1 MGPKTPVTEQ
11 DFFRQPLREQINLKH
26 PLVRLTDLINWARLD
41 ASMSESFVS
50 RKGRP
55 ATSPRLI
62 AGLLYLQHALDL
74 SDEEV
79 VWQWVENPYW
89 QVFTGETYLQTEPP
103 IDPSSLTR
111 WRKRLG
117 EAGVE
122 ELLAETIEAAK
133 RAGVIKASSVK
144 RVIVDTTV
152 MEKAVAHPTDSRL
165 LERCREHLVKAAAR
179 HGLTLRQN
187 YNREAPRLALQI
199 GRYAHA
205 KQFKRMRKALR
216 TLRSRVGRVMRDVE
230 RQASQVG
237 DSGHAALLELVART
251 KRILSQKPKN
261 RNKLYALHAPE
272 VECLAKGKARTPYEF
287 GVKVSITTTHKEGLV
302 VGMRSMPGNPY
313 DGHTLAEALEQAAI
327 LSGTKSEVAIVDRG
341 YKGVAVDGVKI
352 YHPGLR
358 RGITRGLR
366 AMIRRRSAIELAI
379 GHMKT
384 DGRLDRNWLK
394 GALGDAM
401 HAVLCGAGH
410 NLRMILRKLRL
421 LCVFV
426 LATLINHWIAADM
439 MV

>member
-1 MGPKTPVTEQ
+1 MGPKARVTER
-11 DFFRQPLREQINLKH
+11 DFFRQPLLEQINLKH
-26 PLVRLTDLINWARLD
+26 PLVSLAGLIDWAHLD
-41 ASMSESFVS
+41 TTMSASFVS
-50 RKGRP
+50 VAGRP

-62 AGLLYLQHALDL
+62 AGLFYLQHAFDL

-89 QVFTGETYLQTEPP
+89 QVFTGEVFLQTEPP

-117 EAGVE
+117 EAGIE
-122 ELLAETIEAAK
+122 ELLAQTIEAAK

-152 MEKAVAHPTDSRL
+152 MPKAIAHPTDSRL

-179 HGLTLRQN
+179 HGLKLRQN

-230 RQASQVG
+230 RQVERVSE
-237 DSGHAALLELVART
+237 SGRVVLLELIAQT
-251 KRILSQKPKN
+251 KRVLSQKPRDK
-261 RNKLYALHAPE
+261 NKLYALHAPE

-302 VGMRSMPGNPY
+302 VGARSMPGNPY

-327 LSGTKSEVAIVDRG
+327 LSDVSPEVAIVDRG
-341 YKGVAVDGVKI
+341 YKGVAIEGVKI
-352 YHPGLR
+352 YHPGMR

-366 AMIRRRSAIELAI
+366 AMIRRRSAIEPAI

-394 GALGDAM
+394 GASGDAI

-410 NLRMILRKLRL
+410 NLRMILRRLRL
-421 LCVFV
+421 FYV
-426 LATLINHWIAADM
+426 LMLSLLLSMPPRTFFS
-439 MV
+439 

>member
-26 PLVRLTDLINWARLD
+26 PLVRLTDLINWERLD

-50 RKGRP
+50 HKGRP

-62 AGLLYLQHALDL
+62 AGLLYLQHAFDL

-117 EAGVE
+117 EAGIE

-152 MEKAVAHPTDSRL
+152 MEKAIAHPTDSRL

-179 HGLTLRQN
+179 HGLKLRQN

-230 RQASQVG
+230 RQAGQVG

-251 KRILSQKPKN
+251 KRILSQKPKDK
-261 RNKLYALHAPE
+261 NKLYALHAPE

-313 DGHTLAEALEQAAI
+313 DGHTLAETLEQAAI
-327 LSGTKSEVAIVDRG
+327 LSE
-341 YKGVAVDGVKI
+341 
-352 YHPGLR
+352 
-358 RGITRGLR
+358 
-366 AMIRRRSAIELAI
+366 
-379 GHMKT
+379 
-384 DGRLDRNWLK
+384 
-394 GALGDAM
+394 
-401 HAVLCGAGH
+401 
-410 NLRMILRKLRL
+410 
-421 LCVFV
+421 
-426 LATLINHWIAADM
+426 
-439 MV
+439 